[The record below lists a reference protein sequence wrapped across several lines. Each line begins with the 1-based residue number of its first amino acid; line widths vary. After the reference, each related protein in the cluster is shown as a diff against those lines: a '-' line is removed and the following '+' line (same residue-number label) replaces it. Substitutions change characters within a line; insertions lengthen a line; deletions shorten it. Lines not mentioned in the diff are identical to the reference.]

1 MAYRKTAT
9 RRRST
14 ARKGSRPS
22 RGRAAP
28 RRRSSSKRSTGRAGQ
43 TLRIELIT
51 REPNAV
57 ARPAGE
63 GATVKPRKARFR

>member
-1 MAYRKTAT
+1 MAYRKAT
-9 RRRST
+9 SRRRT
-14 ARKGSRPS
+14 AARKGSRKGS
-22 RGRAAP
+22 RGAAP
-28 RRRSSSKRSTGRAGQ
+28 RRRSSGRRSVRTAHQ